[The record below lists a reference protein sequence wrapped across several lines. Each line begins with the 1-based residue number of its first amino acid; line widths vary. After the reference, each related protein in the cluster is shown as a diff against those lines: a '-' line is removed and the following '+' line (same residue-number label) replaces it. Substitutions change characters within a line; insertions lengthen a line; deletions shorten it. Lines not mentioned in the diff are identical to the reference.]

1 MRNVSADTLMNCER
15 KICFAHARESNHDL
29 KCVHQPCNCKPFSKI
44 GRLSLFNIELN
55 LFQERKSAVHWS
67 DLVRRLYHDDW
78 FVAMDLLIFHILM
91 IPKNDAPTSTQLP
104 ANAGVI
110 ALRMHVLGT
119 CQAVGWCTCAN
130 CC

>member
-1 MRNVSADTLMNCER
+1 MPRNRS
-15 KICFAHARESNHDL
+15 KILNVKVIHH
-29 KCVHQPCNCKPFSKI
+29 PCNCKPFSKI
-44 GRLSLFNIELN
+44 GRLFLFNIELN
-55 LFQERKSAVHWS
+55 LFQELESAVHWS
-67 DLVRRLYHDDW
+67 HLVRRLYHADW

-91 IPKNDAPTSTQLP
+91 NPENDAPTSRQLP

-119 CQAVGWCTCAN
+119 CQAVGWCTRAN

>member
-1 MRNVSADTLMNCER
+1 MRNVSGETLMNCER
-15 KICFAHARESNHDL
+15 KICFAHAQESKHDL

-67 DLVRRLYHDDW
+67 DLVRRLYHADW

-91 IPKNDAPTSTQLP
+91 IPNIDARGSRQLP
-104 ANAGVI
+104 ASASVI
-110 ALRMHVLGT
+110 WLCACMH
-119 CQAVGWCTCAN
+119 
-130 CC
+130 